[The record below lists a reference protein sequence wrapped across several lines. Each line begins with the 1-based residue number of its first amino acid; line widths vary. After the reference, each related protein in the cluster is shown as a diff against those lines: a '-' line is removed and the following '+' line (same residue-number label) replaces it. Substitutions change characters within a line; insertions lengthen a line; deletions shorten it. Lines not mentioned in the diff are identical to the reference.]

1 MNLSLQFWIRSF
13 ILCNCIFII
22 FNILILGVSTKS
34 IKDLI
39 EYSTV
44 LNGSTPTI
52 YTIAIILACI
62 DAITAVVGILGFW
75 KELKIIT
82 YVHIVAL
89 IIITIIEL
97 CIATVSAV
105 TTDPFFGKVYNALNT
120 TINGFHLKVD
130 IPSEYDELQIK
141 LQCCGLNSREDFDK
155 RRLALPHSC
164 QYLMTG
170 FKRGCI
176 EALTE
181 WVQRYILTVIGL
193 CFTVGIIQAIYL
205 FIIVAR
211 IFLNKYG
218 KRLSA

>member
-141 LQCCGLNSREDFDK
+141 
-155 RRLALPHSC
+155 
-164 QYLMTG
+164 
-170 FKRGCI
+170 GCI